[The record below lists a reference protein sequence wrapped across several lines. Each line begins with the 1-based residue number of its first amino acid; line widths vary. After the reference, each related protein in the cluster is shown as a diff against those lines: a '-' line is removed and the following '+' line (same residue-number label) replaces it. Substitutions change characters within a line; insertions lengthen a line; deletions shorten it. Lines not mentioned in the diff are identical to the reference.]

1 MNDLKIKKMSDPTI
15 EQRVLKLQKYIRF
28 LINQPIQ
35 EFQEQQG
42 IKITSIEFDMIDLST
57 VGAPV
62 SIIAKV
68 ILRFSE

>member
-1 MNDLKIKKMSDPTI
+1 MSDPTI